1 MRRTLPV
8 LFVVLLAAAA
18 AFAADVTGTWKAS
31 MSGPNGSSEIT
42 LNLKADGNTLT
53 GTVTAMGSDSKIE
66 NGKIDGD
73 KISFETNP
81 QFGKILHTGTVSG
94 DEIKLTVKM
103 GDNEMPPMTF
113 KRAK

>member
-1 MRRTLPV
+1 MRRTLPLV
-8 LFVVLLAAAA
+8 FVVLLAAAV

-31 MSGPNGSSEIT
+31 MNGPNGPSEIT
-42 LNLKADGNTLT
+42 LNLKADGNTLL
-53 GTVTAMGSDSKIE
+53 GTVKAMDSETKIE